1 MHVITA
7 QETKIRTTERTIKT
21 GGTVIRHVSGFTA
34 SAAKKT
40 RNAVKNF
47 DVQFNG
53 RHDEDDGNN
62 NTSEEKMPELQNV
75 LAEESR
81 ALYSTMSRRQ
91 KKRYNKM
98 YQKELSKKQWSSNI
112 IKRNRDFRGR
122 KTEKENILTANSKEI
137 ASKFV
142 SATAN
147 TMANKTVQTAA
158 GTAVKSAGTAVK
170 SAGTAVRTTAGTL
183 SGTATFGVTAAV
195 TAAVDTAKNAAQA
208 AVKVSEKMQQQTAQ
222 IQAEQTQ
229 QAKHETVAAASDY
242 SVSRT
247 GENNNLIMLLMAAV
261 ICLTV
266 ILTSLTV
273 TMQAAVDASGGQGD
287 NNGTVCTQIVEAAQ
301 NELNDAD
308 KTVGGYRYKNWYGMD
323 ANWCAMF
330 VSYCA
335 DKCGFI
341 EKGIMP
347 KTASVA
353 ASKQWYINNNLYH
366 DAASGYVPK
375 AGDIIIFGNGMS
387 HTGIVTG
394 YNPETK
400 KLTTIEGN
408 SGRSSTTPYH
418 KGSHVK
424 EHTYSITYSKIAGYG
439 TPQYPQDDTAA
450 DAAGQENN

>member
-1 MHVITA
+1 MRVITA
-7 QETKIRTTERTIKT
+7 QESKIRTTERTIKT

-40 RNAVKNF
+40 GNAVKNF

-53 RHDEDDGNN
+53 GYDEDNGNN
-62 NTSEEKMPELQNV
+62 NASEEKMPELQSV

-81 ALYSTMSRRQ
+81 ALYGTLSRRQ

-98 YQKELSKKQWSSNI
+98 YQKELSKKQWSSDI
-112 IKRNRDFRGR
+112 IKRNRNLRGN
-122 KTEKENILTANSKEI
+122 KTEKENILTVKSK
-137 ASKFV
+137 
-142 SATAN
+142 
-147 TMANKTVQTAA
+147 TMVNKNVQTAA
-158 GTAVKSAGTAVK
+158 GTAAK
-170 SAGTAVRTTAGTL
+170 SAGTAVRTTSGALT
-183 SGTATFGVTAAV
+183 GTATFGVTAAV

-208 AVKVSEKMQQQTAQ
+208 AVKVSQKMQQQTAQ
-222 IQAEQTQ
+222 TQAEQTQ
-229 QAKHETVAAASDY
+229 QAKHETAAAVSDY
-242 SVSRT
+242 SVSQA
-247 GENNNLIMLLMAAV
+247 GENNNLIMLLMAAI
-261 ICLTV
+261 ICITV
-266 ILTSLTV
+266 MLTSLTV

-366 DAASGYVPK
+366 AAASGYVPK

>member
-1 MHVITA
+1 MRVITA
-7 QETKIRTTERTIKT
+7 QESKIRTTERTIKT

-40 RNAVKNF
+40 GNAVKNF

-53 RHDEDDGNN
+53 GYDEENRNN
-62 NTSEEKMPELQNV
+62 NASEEKMPELQSV

-81 ALYSTMSRRQ
+81 ALYGTLSRRQ

-98 YQKELSKKQWSSNI
+98 YQKELSKKQWSSDI
-112 IKRNRDFRGR
+112 IKRNRNLRGN
-122 KTEKENILTANSKEI
+122 KTEKENILTVKSK
-137 ASKFV
+137 
-142 SATAN
+142 
-147 TMANKTVQTAA
+147 TMVNKNVQTAA
-158 GTAVKSAGTAVK
+158 GTAAK
-170 SAGTAVRTTAGTL
+170 SAGTAVRTTSGALT
-183 SGTATFGVTAAV
+183 GTATFGVTAAV

-208 AVKVSEKMQQQTAQ
+208 AVKVSQKMQQQTAQ
-222 IQAEQTQ
+222 TQAEQTQ
-229 QAKHETVAAASDY
+229 QAKHETAAAVSDY
-242 SVSRT
+242 SVSQA
-247 GENNNLIMLLMAAV
+247 GENNNLIMLLMAAI
-261 ICLTV
+261 ICITV
-266 ILTSLTV
+266 MLTSLTV
-273 TMQAAVDASGGQGD
+273 IMQAAVDASGGQGD

-301 NELNDAD
+301 NELIDAD

-450 DAAGQENN
+450 GAAGQENN

>member
-1 MHVITA
+1 MRVITA
-7 QETKIRTTERTIKT
+7 QESKIRTTERTIKT

-40 RNAVKNF
+40 GNAVKNF

-53 RHDEDDGNN
+53 GYDEENRNN
-62 NTSEEKMPELQNV
+62 NASEEKMPELQSV

-81 ALYSTMSRRQ
+81 ALYGTLSRRQ
-91 KKRYNKM
+91 KKRYNRL
-98 YQKELSKKQWSSNI
+98 YQKELSKKQWSSDI
-112 IKRNRDFRGR
+112 IKRNRNLRGN
-122 KTEKENILTANSKEI
+122 KTEKENIWTVKSK
-137 ASKFV
+137 
-142 SATAN
+142 
-147 TMANKTVQTAA
+147 TMVNKNVQTAA
-158 GTAVKSAGTAVK
+158 GTAAK
-170 SAGTAVRTTAGTL
+170 SAGTAVRTTSGALT
-183 SGTATFGVTAAV
+183 GTATFGV

-208 AVKVSEKMQQQTAQ
+208 AVKVSQKMQQQTAQ
-222 IQAEQTQ
+222 TQAEQTQ
-229 QAKHETVAAASDY
+229 QAKHETAAAVSDY
-242 SVSRT
+242 SVSQA
-247 GENNNLIMLLMAAV
+247 GENNNLIMLLMAAI
-261 ICLTV
+261 ICITV
-266 ILTSLTV
+266 MLTSLTV
-273 TMQAAVDASGGQGD
+273 TMQAVVDASGGQGD

>member
-1 MHVITA
+1 MRVITA
-7 QETKIRTTERTIKT
+7 QESKIRTTERTIKT

-40 RNAVKNF
+40 GNAVKNF

-53 RHDEDDGNN
+53 GYDEENRNN
-62 NTSEEKMPELQNV
+62 NASEEKMPELQSV

-81 ALYSTMSRRQ
+81 ALYGTLSRRQ

-98 YQKELSKKQWSSNI
+98 YQKELSKKQWSSDI
-112 IKRNRDFRGR
+112 IKRNRNLRGN
-122 KTEKENILTANSKEI
+122 KTEKENILTVKSK
-137 ASKFV
+137 
-142 SATAN
+142 
-147 TMANKTVQTAA
+147 TMVNKNVQTAA
-158 GTAVKSAGTAVK
+158 GTAAK
-170 SAGTAVRTTAGTL
+170 SAGTAVRTT
-183 SGTATFGVTAAV
+183 SGVLTGIATFGVTAAV
-195 TAAVDTAKNAAQA
+195 TVAVDTAKNAAQA
-208 AVKVSEKMQQQTAQ
+208 AVKVSQKMQQQTAQ
-222 IQAEQTQ
+222 TQAEQTQ
-229 QAKHETVAAASDY
+229 QAKHETAAAVSDY
-242 SVSRT
+242 SVSQA
-247 GENNNLIMLLMAAV
+247 GENNNLIMLLMAAI
-261 ICLTV
+261 ICITV
-266 ILTSLTV
+266 MLTSLTV

>member
-1 MHVITA
+1 MRVITA
-7 QETKIRTTERTIKT
+7 QESKIRTTERTIKT

-40 RNAVKNF
+40 GNAVKNF

-53 RHDEDDGNN
+53 GYDEENRNN
-62 NTSEEKMPELQNV
+62 NASEEKMPELQSV

-81 ALYSTMSRRQ
+81 ALYGTLSRRQ

-98 YQKELSKKQWSSNI
+98 YQKELSKKQWSSDI
-112 IKRNRDFRGR
+112 IKRNRNLRGN
-122 KTEKENILTANSKEI
+122 KTEKENILTVNSK
-137 ASKFV
+137 SMV
-142 SATAN
+142 
-147 TMANKTVQTAA
+147 NKNVQTAA
-158 GTAVKSAGTAVK
+158 GTAAK
-170 SAGTAVRTTAGTL
+170 SAGTAVRTTSGALT
-183 SGTATFGVTAAV
+183 GTATFGVTAAV

-208 AVKVSEKMQQQTAQ
+208 AVKVSQKMQQQTAQ
-222 IQAEQTQ
+222 TQAEQTQ
-229 QAKHETVAAASDY
+229 QAKHETAAAVSDY
-242 SVSRT
+242 SVSQA
-247 GENNNLIMLLMAAV
+247 GENNNSIMLLVAAI
-261 ICLTV
+261 ICITV
-266 ILTSLTV
+266 MLTSLTV
-273 TMQAAVDASGGQGD
+273 IMQAAVDASGGQGD

>member
-1 MHVITA
+1 MRVITA
-7 QETKIRTTERTIKT
+7 QESKIRNTERTIKT

-40 RNAVKNF
+40 GNAVKNF

-53 RHDEDDGNN
+53 GYDEENRNN
-62 NTSEEKMPELQNV
+62 NASEEKMPELQSV

-81 ALYSTMSRRQ
+81 ALYGTLSRRQ
-91 KKRYNKM
+91 KKRYNRL
-98 YQKELSKKQWSSNI
+98 YQKELSKKQWSSDI
-112 IKRNRDFRGR
+112 IKRNRNLRGN
-122 KTEKENILTANSKEI
+122 KTEKENILTVKSK
-137 ASKFV
+137 
-142 SATAN
+142 
-147 TMANKTVQTAA
+147 TMVNKNVQTAA
-158 GTAVKSAGTAVK
+158 GTAAK
-170 SAGTAVRTTAGTL
+170 SAGTAVRTTSGALT
-183 SGTATFGVTAAV
+183 GTATFGVTAAV
-195 TAAVDTAKNAAQA
+195 AAAVDTAKNAAQA
-208 AVKVSEKMQQQTAQ
+208 AVKVSQKMQQQTAQ
-222 IQAEQTQ
+222 TQAEQTQ
-229 QAKHETVAAASDY
+229 QAKHETAAAVSDY
-242 SVSRT
+242 SVSQA
-247 GENNNLIMLLMAAV
+247 GENNNLIMLLMAAI
-261 ICLTV
+261 ICITV
-266 ILTSLTV
+266 MLTSLTV
-273 TMQAAVDASGGQGD
+273 IMQAAVDASGGQGD

>member
-1 MHVITA
+1 MRVITA
-7 QETKIRTTERTIKT
+7 QESKIRTTERTIKT

-40 RNAVKNF
+40 GNAVKNF

-53 RHDEDDGNN
+53 GYDEENRNN
-62 NTSEEKMPELQNV
+62 NASEEKMPELQSV

-81 ALYSTMSRRQ
+81 ALYGTLSRRQ

-98 YQKELSKKQWSSNI
+98 YQKELSKKQWSSDI
-112 IKRNRDFRGR
+112 IKRNRNLRGN
-122 KTEKENILTANSKEI
+122 KTEKENILTVKSK
-137 ASKFV
+137 
-142 SATAN
+142 
-147 TMANKTVQTAA
+147 TMVNKNVQTAA
-158 GTAVKSAGTAVK
+158 GTAAK
-170 SAGTAVRTTAGTL
+170 SAGTAVRTTSGALT
-183 SGTATFGVTAAV
+183 GTATFGVTAAV
-195 TAAVDTAKNAAQA
+195 DAAKNAAQA
-208 AVKVSEKMQQQTAQ
+208 AVKVSQKMQQQTAQ
-222 IQAEQTQ
+222 TQAEQTQ
-229 QAKHETVAAASDY
+229 QAKHETAAAVSDY
-242 SVSRT
+242 SVSQA
-247 GENNNLIMLLMAAV
+247 GENNNSIMLLVAAI
-261 ICLTV
+261 ICITV
-266 ILTSLTV
+266 MLTSLTV

>member
-1 MHVITA
+1 MRVITA
-7 QETKIRTTERTIKT
+7 QESKIRTTERTIKT

-40 RNAVKNF
+40 GNAVKNF

-53 RHDEDDGNN
+53 GYDEENRNN
-62 NTSEEKMPELQNV
+62 NASEEKMPELQSV

-81 ALYSTMSRRQ
+81 ALYGTLSRRQ

-98 YQKELSKKQWSSNI
+98 YQKELSKKQWSSDI
-112 IKRNRDFRGR
+112 IKRNRNLRGN
-122 KTEKENILTANSKEI
+122 KTEKENILTVNSK
-137 ASKFV
+137 SMV
-142 SATAN
+142 
-147 TMANKTVQTAA
+147 NKNVQTAA
-158 GTAVKSAGTAVK
+158 GTAAK
-170 SAGTAVRTTAGTL
+170 SAGTAVRTTSGALT
-183 SGTATFGVTAAV
+183 GTATFGVTAAV
-195 TAAVDTAKNAAQA
+195 TAAVDAAKNAAQA
-208 AVKVSEKMQQQTAQ
+208 AVKVSQKMQQQTVQ
-222 IQAEQTQ
+222 TQAEQTQ
-229 QAKHETVAAASDY
+229 QAKHETAAAVSDY
-242 SVSRT
+242 SVSQA
-247 GENNNLIMLLMAAV
+247 GENNNSIMLLVAAI
-261 ICLTV
+261 ICITV
-266 ILTSLTV
+266 MLTSLTV

-450 DAAGQENN
+450 DAA

>member
-1 MHVITA
+1 M
-7 QETKIRTTERTIKT
+7 
-21 GGTVIRHVSGFTA
+21 SGFTA

-40 RNAVKNF
+40 GNAVKNF

-53 RHDEDDGNN
+53 GYDEENRNN
-62 NTSEEKMPELQNV
+62 NASEEKMPELQSV

-81 ALYSTMSRRQ
+81 ALYGTLSRRQ

-98 YQKELSKKQWSSNI
+98 YQKELSKKQWSSDI
-112 IKRNRDFRGR
+112 IKRNRNLRGN
-122 KTEKENILTANSKEI
+122 KTEKENILTVKSK
-137 ASKFV
+137 
-142 SATAN
+142 
-147 TMANKTVQTAA
+147 TMVNKNVQTAA
-158 GTAVKSAGTAVK
+158 GTAAK
-170 SAGTAVRTTAGTL
+170 SAGTAVRTTSGALT
-183 SGTATFGVTAAV
+183 GTATFGVTAAV

-208 AVKVSEKMQQQTAQ
+208 AVKVSQKMQQQTAQ
-222 IQAEQTQ
+222 TQAEQTQ
-229 QAKHETVAAASDY
+229 QAKHETAAAVSDY
-242 SVSRT
+242 SVSQA
-247 GENNNLIMLLMAAV
+247 GENNNLIMLLMAAI
-261 ICLTV
+261 ICITV
-266 ILTSLTV
+266 MLTSLTV
-273 TMQAAVDASGGQGD
+273 TMQAVVDASGGQGD

>member
-1 MHVITA
+1 MRVITA
-7 QETKIRTTERTIKT
+7 QESKIRTTERTIKT

-40 RNAVKNF
+40 GNAVKNF

-53 RHDEDDGNN
+53 GYDEENRNN
-62 NTSEEKMPELQNV
+62 NASEEKMPELQSV

-81 ALYSTMSRRQ
+81 ALYGTLSRRQ
-91 KKRYNKM
+91 KKRYNRL
-98 YQKELSKKQWSSNI
+98 YQKELSKKQWSSDI
-112 IKRNRDFRGR
+112 IKRNRNLRGN
-122 KTEKENILTANSKEI
+122 KTEKENIWTVKSK
-137 ASKFV
+137 
-142 SATAN
+142 
-147 TMANKTVQTAA
+147 TMVNKNVQTAA
-158 GTAVKSAGTAVK
+158 GTAAK
-170 SAGTAVRTTAGTL
+170 SAGTAVRTTSGALT
-183 SGTATFGVTAAV
+183 GTATFGVTAAV

-208 AVKVSEKMQQQTAQ
+208 AVKVSQKMQQQTAQ
-222 IQAEQTQ
+222 TQAEQTQ
-229 QAKHETVAAASDY
+229 QAKHETAAAVSDY
-242 SVSRT
+242 SVSQA
-247 GENNNLIMLLMAAV
+247 GENNNLIMLLMAAI
-261 ICLTV
+261 ICITV
-266 ILTSLTV
+266 MLTSLTV
-273 TMQAAVDASGGQGD
+273 TMQAVVDASGGQGD

-439 TPQYPQDDTAA
+439 TPQYPQDDT
-450 DAAGQENN
+450 GCGRTGK

>member
-1 MHVITA
+1 MRVITA
-7 QETKIRTTERTIKT
+7 QESKIRTTERTIKT

-40 RNAVKNF
+40 GNAVKNF

-53 RHDEDDGNN
+53 GYDEENRNN
-62 NTSEEKMPELQNV
+62 NASEEKMPELQSV

-81 ALYSTMSRRQ
+81 ALYGTLSRRQ

-98 YQKELSKKQWSSNI
+98 YQKELSKKQWSSDI
-112 IKRNRDFRGR
+112 IKRNRNLRGN
-122 KTEKENILTANSKEI
+122 KTEKENILTVKSK
-137 ASKFV
+137 
-142 SATAN
+142 
-147 TMANKTVQTAA
+147 TMVNKNVQTAA
-158 GTAVKSAGTAVK
+158 GTAAK
-170 SAGTAVRTTAGTL
+170 SAGTAVRTTSGALT
-183 SGTATFGVTAAV
+183 GTATFGVTAAV

-208 AVKVSEKMQQQTAQ
+208 AVKISQKMQQQTAQ
-222 IQAEQTQ
+222 TQAEQTQ
-229 QAKHETVAAASDY
+229 QAKHETAAAVSDY
-242 SVSRT
+242 SVSQA
-247 GENNNLIMLLMAAV
+247 GENNNLILILVAAI
-261 ICLTV
+261 ICITV
-266 ILTSLTV
+266 MLTSLTV

-450 DAAGQENN
+450 GAAGQENN

>member
-1 MHVITA
+1 MRVITA
-7 QETKIRTTERTIKT
+7 QESKIRTTERTIKT

-40 RNAVKNF
+40 GNAVKNF

-53 RHDEDDGNN
+53 GYDEENRNN
-62 NTSEEKMPELQNV
+62 NASEEKMPELQSV

-81 ALYSTMSRRQ
+81 ALYGTLSRRQ
-91 KKRYNKM
+91 KKRYNRL
-98 YQKELSKKQWSSNI
+98 YQKELSKKQWSSDI
-112 IKRNRDFRGR
+112 IKRNRNLRGN
-122 KTEKENILTANSKEI
+122 KTEKENIWTVKSK
-137 ASKFV
+137 
-142 SATAN
+142 
-147 TMANKTVQTAA
+147 TMVNKNVQTAA
-158 GTAVKSAGTAVK
+158 GTAAK
-170 SAGTAVRTTAGTL
+170 SAGTAVRTTSGALT
-183 SGTATFGVTAAV
+183 GTATFGVTAAV

-208 AVKVSEKMQQQTAQ
+208 AVKVSQKMQQQTA
-222 IQAEQTQ
+222 QTQ
-229 QAKHETVAAASDY
+229 QAKHETAAAVSDY
-242 SVSRT
+242 SVSQA
-247 GENNNLIMLLMAAV
+247 GENNNLIMLLMAAI
-261 ICLTV
+261 ICITV
-266 ILTSLTV
+266 MLTSLTV
-273 TMQAAVDASGGQGD
+273 TMQAVVDASGGQGD

>member
-1 MHVITA
+1 MRVITA
-7 QETKIRTTERTIKT
+7 QESKIRTTERTIKT

-40 RNAVKNF
+40 GNAVKNF

-53 RHDEDDGNN
+53 GYDEENRNN
-62 NTSEEKMPELQNV
+62 NASEEKMPELQSV

-81 ALYSTMSRRQ
+81 ALYGTLSRRQ

-98 YQKELSKKQWSSNI
+98 YQKELSKKQWSSDI
-112 IKRNRDFRGR
+112 IKRNRNLRGN
-122 KTEKENILTANSKEI
+122 KTEKENILTVKSK
-137 ASKFV
+137 
-142 SATAN
+142 
-147 TMANKTVQTAA
+147 TMVNKNVQTAA
-158 GTAVKSAGTAVK
+158 GTAAK
-170 SAGTAVRTTAGTL
+170 SAGTAVRTTSGALT
-183 SGTATFGVTAAV
+183 GTATFGVTAAV

-208 AVKVSEKMQQQTAQ
+208 AVKVSQKMQQQTA
-222 IQAEQTQ
+222 QTQ
-229 QAKHETVAAASDY
+229 QAKHETAAAVSDY
-242 SVSRT
+242 SVSQA
-247 GENNNLIMLLMAAV
+247 GENNNLIMLLMAAI
-261 ICLTV
+261 ICITV
-266 ILTSLTV
+266 MLTSLTV
-273 TMQAAVDASGGQGD
+273 TMQAVVDASGGQGD

>member
-1 MHVITA
+1 MRVITA
-7 QETKIRTTERTIKT
+7 QESKIRTTERTIKT

-40 RNAVKNF
+40 GNAVKNF

-53 RHDEDDGNN
+53 GYDEENRNN
-62 NTSEEKMPELQNV
+62 NASEEKMPELQSV

-81 ALYSTMSRRQ
+81 ALYGTLSRRQ
-91 KKRYNKM
+91 KKRYNRL
-98 YQKELSKKQWSSNI
+98 YQKELSKKQWSSDI
-112 IKRNRDFRGR
+112 IKRNRNLRGN
-122 KTEKENILTANSKEI
+122 KTEKENIWTVKSK
-137 ASKFV
+137 
-142 SATAN
+142 
-147 TMANKTVQTAA
+147 TMVNKNVQTAA
-158 GTAVKSAGTAVK
+158 GTAAK
-170 SAGTAVRTTAGTL
+170 SAGTAVRTTSGALT
-183 SGTATFGVTAAV
+183 GTATFGVTAAV

-208 AVKVSEKMQQQTAQ
+208 AVKVSQKMQQQTA
-222 IQAEQTQ
+222 QTQ
-229 QAKHETVAAASDY
+229 QAKHETAAAVSDY
-242 SVSRT
+242 SVSQA
-247 GENNNLIMLLMAAV
+247 GENNNLIMLLMAAI
-261 ICLTV
+261 ICITV
-266 ILTSLTV
+266 MLTSLTV
-273 TMQAAVDASGGQGD
+273 IMQVAVDASGGQGD

>member
-1 MHVITA
+1 MRVITA
-7 QETKIRTTERTIKT
+7 QESKIRTTERTIKT

-40 RNAVKNF
+40 GNAVKNF

-53 RHDEDDGNN
+53 GYDEENRNN
-62 NTSEEKMPELQNV
+62 NASEEKMPELQSV

-81 ALYSTMSRRQ
+81 ALYGTLSRRQ
-91 KKRYNKM
+91 KKRYNRL
-98 YQKELSKKQWSSNI
+98 YQKELSKKQWSSDI
-112 IKRNRDFRGR
+112 IKRNRNLRGN
-122 KTEKENILTANSKEI
+122 KTEKENIWTVKSK
-137 ASKFV
+137 
-142 SATAN
+142 
-147 TMANKTVQTAA
+147 TMVNKNVQTAA
-158 GTAVKSAGTAVK
+158 GTAAK
-170 SAGTAVRTTAGTL
+170 SAGTAVRTTSGALT
-183 SGTATFGVTAAV
+183 GTATFGVTAAV

-208 AVKVSEKMQQQTAQ
+208 AVKVSQKMQQQTAQ
-222 IQAEQTQ
+222 TQAEQTQ
-229 QAKHETVAAASDY
+229 QAKHETAAAVSDY
-242 SVSRT
+242 SVSQA
-247 GENNNLIMLLMAAV
+247 GENNNLIMLLMAAI
-261 ICLTV
+261 ICITV
-266 ILTSLTV
+266 MLTSLTV
-273 TMQAAVDASGGQGD
+273 IMQVAVDASGGQGD

-335 DKCGFI
+335 DRCGFI

>member
-1 MHVITA
+1 MRVITA
-7 QETKIRTTERTIKT
+7 QESKIRTTERTIKT

-40 RNAVKNF
+40 GNAVKNF

-53 RHDEDDGNN
+53 GYDEDRNN
-62 NTSEEKMPELQNV
+62 NASEEKMPELQSV

-81 ALYSTMSRRQ
+81 ALYGTLSRRQ

-98 YQKELSKKQWSSNI
+98 YQKELSKKQWSSDI
-112 IKRNRDFRGR
+112 IKRNRNLRGN
-122 KTEKENILTANSKEI
+122 KTEKENILTVKSK
-137 ASKFV
+137 
-142 SATAN
+142 
-147 TMANKTVQTAA
+147 TMVNKNVQTAA
-158 GTAVKSAGTAVK
+158 GTAAK
-170 SAGTAVRTTAGTL
+170 SAGTAVRTTSGALT
-183 SGTATFGVTAAV
+183 GTATFGVTAAV

-208 AVKVSEKMQQQTAQ
+208 AVKVSQKMQQQTAQ
-222 IQAEQTQ
+222 TQAEQTQ
-229 QAKHETVAAASDY
+229 QAKHETAAAVSDY
-242 SVSRT
+242 SVSQA
-247 GENNNLIMLLMAAV
+247 GENNNLIMLLMAAI
-261 ICLTV
+261 ICITV
-266 ILTSLTV
+266 MLTSLTV
-273 TMQAAVDASGGQGD
+273 IMQAAVDASGGQGD

>member
-1 MHVITA
+1 MRVITA
-7 QETKIRTTERTIKT
+7 QESKIRTTERTIKT

-40 RNAVKNF
+40 GNAVKNF

-53 RHDEDDGNN
+53 GYDEENRNN
-62 NTSEEKMPELQNV
+62 NASEEKMPELQSV

-81 ALYSTMSRRQ
+81 ALYGTLSRRQ

-98 YQKELSKKQWSSNI
+98 YQKELSKKQWSSDI
-112 IKRNRDFRGR
+112 IKRNRNLRGN
-122 KTEKENILTANSKEI
+122 KTEKENILTVKSK
-137 ASKFV
+137 
-142 SATAN
+142 
-147 TMANKTVQTAA
+147 TMVNKNVQTAA
-158 GTAVKSAGTAVK
+158 GTAAK
-170 SAGTAVRTTAGTL
+170 SAGTAVRTTSGALT
-183 SGTATFGVTAAV
+183 GTATFGVTAAV

-208 AVKVSEKMQQQTAQ
+208 AVKVSQKMQQQTAQ
-222 IQAEQTQ
+222 TQAEQTQ
-229 QAKHETVAAASDY
+229 QAKHETAAAVSDY
-242 SVSRT
+242 SVSQA
-247 GENNNLIMLLMAAV
+247 GENNNLIMLLVAAI
-261 ICLTV
+261 ICITV
-266 ILTSLTV
+266 MLTSLTV
-273 TMQAAVDASGGQGD
+273 TMQAAVDASGGEGD

-450 DAAGQENN
+450 GAAGQENN

>member
-1 MHVITA
+1 MRVITA
-7 QETKIRTTERTIKT
+7 QDSKIRTTERTIKT

-40 RNAVKNF
+40 GNAVKNF

-53 RHDEDDGNN
+53 RDDEEDRNN
-62 NTSEEKMPELQNV
+62 NASEEKMPELQNV

-81 ALYSTMSRRQ
+81 ALYGTLSRRQ
-91 KKRYNKM
+91 KKRYNRL
-98 YQKELSKKQWSSNI
+98 YQKELSKKQWSSDI
-112 IKRNRDFRGR
+112 IKRNRNLRGN
-122 KTEKENILTANSKEI
+122 KTEKENILTVNSK
-137 ASKFV
+137 SMV
-142 SATAN
+142 
-147 TMANKTVQTAA
+147 NKNVQTAA
-158 GTAVKSAGTAVK
+158 GTAAK
-170 SAGTAVRTTAGTL
+170 SAGTAVRTT
-183 SGTATFGVTAAV
+183 SGALTGIATFGVTAAV
-195 TAAVDTAKNAAQA
+195 TAAVDVAKNAAQA
-208 AVKVSEKMQQQTAQ
+208 AVKVSQKMQQQTVQ
-222 IQAEQTQ
+222 TQAEQTQ
-229 QAKHETVAAASDY
+229 QAKHETAAAVSDY
-242 SVSRT
+242 SVSQA
-247 GENNNLIMLLMAAV
+247 GENNNSIMLLVAAI
-261 ICLTV
+261 ICITV
-266 ILTSLTV
+266 MLTSLTV

>member
-1 MHVITA
+1 MRVITA
-7 QETKIRTTERTIKT
+7 QESKIRTTERTIKT

-40 RNAVKNF
+40 GNAVKNF

-53 RHDEDDGNN
+53 GYDEENRNN
-62 NTSEEKMPELQNV
+62 NASEEKMPELQSV

-81 ALYSTMSRRQ
+81 ALYGTLSRRQ
-91 KKRYNKM
+91 KKRYNRL
-98 YQKELSKKQWSSNI
+98 YQKELSKKQWSSDI
-112 IKRNRDFRGR
+112 IKRNRNLRGN
-122 KTEKENILTANSKEI
+122 KTEKENILTVKSK
-137 ASKFV
+137 
-142 SATAN
+142 
-147 TMANKTVQTAA
+147 TMVNKNVQTAA
-158 GTAVKSAGTAVK
+158 GTAAK
-170 SAGTAVRTTAGTL
+170 SAGTAVRTTSGALT
-183 SGTATFGVTAAV
+183 GTATFGVTAAV

-208 AVKVSEKMQQQTAQ
+208 AVKVSQKMQQQTAQ
-222 IQAEQTQ
+222 TQAEQTQ
-229 QAKHETVAAASDY
+229 QAKHETAAAVSDY
-242 SVSRT
+242 SVSQA
-247 GENNNLIMLLMAAV
+247 GENNNLIMLLMAAI
-261 ICLTV
+261 ICITV
-266 ILTSLTV
+266 MLTSLTV
-273 TMQAAVDASGGQGD
+273 TMQAVVDASGGQGD

-439 TPQYPQDDTAA
+439 TPQYPQDDTA
-450 DAAGQENN
+450 GQENN

>member
-1 MHVITA
+1 MRVITA
-7 QETKIRTTERTIKT
+7 QESKIRNTERTIKT

-40 RNAVKNF
+40 GNAVKNF

-53 RHDEDDGNN
+53 GYDEENRNN
-62 NTSEEKMPELQNV
+62 NASEEKMPELQSV

-81 ALYSTMSRRQ
+81 ALYGTLSRRQ

-98 YQKELSKKQWSSNI
+98 YQKELSKKQWSSDI
-112 IKRNRDFRGR
+112 IKRNRNLRGN
-122 KTEKENILTANSKEI
+122 KTEKENILTVKSK
-137 ASKFV
+137 
-142 SATAN
+142 
-147 TMANKTVQTAA
+147 TMVNKNVQTAA
-158 GTAVKSAGTAVK
+158 GTAAK
-170 SAGTAVRTTAGTL
+170 SAGTAVRTTSGALT
-183 SGTATFGVTAAV
+183 GTATFGVTAAV

-208 AVKVSEKMQQQTAQ
+208 AVKVSQKMQQQTAQ
-222 IQAEQTQ
+222 TQAEQTQ
-229 QAKHETVAAASDY
+229 QAKHETAAAVSDY
-242 SVSRT
+242 SVSQA
-247 GENNNLIMLLMAAV
+247 GENNNLIMLLMAAI
-261 ICLTV
+261 ICITV
-266 ILTSLTV
+266 MLTSLTV
-273 TMQAAVDASGGQGD
+273 IIQAAVDASGGQGD

>member
-1 MHVITA
+1 MRVITA
-7 QETKIRTTERTIKT
+7 QESKIRTTERTIKT

-40 RNAVKNF
+40 GNAEKNF

-53 RHDEDDGNN
+53 GYDEENRNN
-62 NTSEEKMPELQNV
+62 NASEEKMPELQSV

-81 ALYSTMSRRQ
+81 ALYGTLSRRQ
-91 KKRYNKM
+91 KKRYNRL
-98 YQKELSKKQWSSNI
+98 YQKELSKKQWSSDI
-112 IKRNRDFRGR
+112 IKRNRNLRGN
-122 KTEKENILTANSKEI
+122 KTEKENIWTVKSK
-137 ASKFV
+137 
-142 SATAN
+142 
-147 TMANKTVQTAA
+147 TMVNKNVQTAA
-158 GTAVKSAGTAVK
+158 GTAAK
-170 SAGTAVRTTAGTL
+170 SAGTAVRTTSGALT
-183 SGTATFGVTAAV
+183 GTATFGVTAAV

-208 AVKVSEKMQQQTAQ
+208 AVKVSQKMQQQTAQ
-222 IQAEQTQ
+222 TQAEQTQ
-229 QAKHETVAAASDY
+229 QAKHETAAAVSDY
-242 SVSRT
+242 SVSQA
-247 GENNNLIMLLMAAV
+247 GENNNLIMLLMAAI
-261 ICLTV
+261 ICITV
-266 ILTSLTV
+266 MLTSLTV
-273 TMQAAVDASGGQGD
+273 IMQAAVDASGGQGD

-450 DAAGQENN
+450 GAAGQENN

>member
-1 MHVITA
+1 MRVITA
-7 QETKIRTTERTIKT
+7 QESKIRTTERAIKT

-40 RNAVKNF
+40 GNAVKNF

-53 RHDEDDGNN
+53 GYDEDNGNN
-62 NTSEEKMPELQNV
+62 NASEEKMPELQSV

-81 ALYSTMSRRQ
+81 ALYGTLSRRQ
-91 KKRYNKM
+91 KKRYNRL
-98 YQKELSKKQWSSNI
+98 YQKELSKKQWSSDI
-112 IKRNRDFRGR
+112 IKRNRNLRGN
-122 KTEKENILTANSKEI
+122 KTEKENILTVKSK
-137 ASKFV
+137 
-142 SATAN
+142 
-147 TMANKTVQTAA
+147 TMVNKNVQTAA
-158 GTAVKSAGTAVK
+158 GTAAK
-170 SAGTAVRTTAGTL
+170 SAGTAVRTT
-183 SGTATFGVTAAV
+183 SGALTGIATFGV

-208 AVKVSEKMQQQTAQ
+208 AVKVSQKMQQQTAQ
-222 IQAEQTQ
+222 TQAEQTQ
-229 QAKHETVAAASDY
+229 QAKHETAAAVSDY
-242 SVSRT
+242 SVSQA
-247 GENNNLIMLLMAAV
+247 GENNNLIMLLMAAI
-261 ICLTV
+261 ICITV
-266 ILTSLTV
+266 MLTSLTV

>member
-1 MHVITA
+1 MRVITA
-7 QETKIRTTERTIKT
+7 QESKIRTTERTIKT

-40 RNAVKNF
+40 GNAVKNF

-53 RHDEDDGNN
+53 GYDEENRNN
-62 NTSEEKMPELQNV
+62 NASEEKMPELQSV

-81 ALYSTMSRRQ
+81 ALYGTLSRRQ

-98 YQKELSKKQWSSNI
+98 YQKELSKKQWSSDI
-112 IKRNRDFRGR
+112 IKRNRNLRGN
-122 KTEKENILTANSKEI
+122 KTEKENILTVNSK
-137 ASKFV
+137 SMV
-142 SATAN
+142 
-147 TMANKTVQTAA
+147 NKNVQTAA
-158 GTAVKSAGTAVK
+158 GTAAK
-170 SAGTAVRTTAGTL
+170 SAGTAVRTTSGALT
-183 SGTATFGVTAAV
+183 GTATFGVTAAV
-195 TAAVDTAKNAAQA
+195 DAAKNAAQA
-208 AVKVSEKMQQQTAQ
+208 AVKVSQKMQQQTAQ
-222 IQAEQTQ
+222 TQAEQTQ
-229 QAKHETVAAASDY
+229 QAKHETAAAVSDY
-242 SVSRT
+242 SVSQA
-247 GENNNLIMLLMAAV
+247 GENNNSIMLLVAAI
-261 ICLTV
+261 ICITV
-266 ILTSLTV
+266 MLTSLTV

>member
-1 MHVITA
+1 MRVITA
-7 QETKIRTTERTIKT
+7 QESKIRTTERTIKT

-40 RNAVKNF
+40 GNAVKNF

-53 RHDEDDGNN
+53 RYDEEDRNN
-62 NTSEEKMPELQNV
+62 NASEEKMPELQNV

-81 ALYSTMSRRQ
+81 ALYGTLSRRQ

-98 YQKELSKKQWSSNI
+98 YQKELSKKQWSSDI
-112 IKRNRDFRGR
+112 IKRNRNLRGN
-122 KTEKENILTANSKEI
+122 KTEKENILTVNSK
-137 ASKFV
+137 SMV
-142 SATAN
+142 
-147 TMANKTVQTAA
+147 NKNVQTAA
-158 GTAVKSAGTAVK
+158 GTAAK
-170 SAGTAVRTTAGTL
+170 SAGTAVRTTSGALT
-183 SGTATFGVTAAV
+183 GTATFGVTAAV
-195 TAAVDTAKNAAQA
+195 DAAKNAAQA
-208 AVKVSEKMQQQTAQ
+208 AVKVSQKMQQQTVQ
-222 IQAEQTQ
+222 TQAEQTQ
-229 QAKHETVAAASDY
+229 QAKHETAAAVSDY
-242 SVSRT
+242 SVSQA
-247 GENNNLIMLLMAAV
+247 GENNNLIMLLVAAI
-261 ICLTV
+261 ICITV
-266 ILTSLTV
+266 MLTSLTV

>member
-1 MHVITA
+1 MRVITA
-7 QETKIRTTERTIKT
+7 QESKIRTTERTIKT
-21 GGTVIRHVSGFTA
+21 G
-34 SAAKKT
+34 
-40 RNAVKNF
+40 NAVKNF

-53 RHDEDDGNN
+53 RHDEEDRNN
-62 NTSEEKMPELQNV
+62 NASEEKMPELQNV

-81 ALYSTMSRRQ
+81 ALYGTLSRRQ
-91 KKRYNKM
+91 KKRYNRM
-98 YQKELSKKQWSSNI
+98 YQKELSKKQWSSDI
-112 IKRNRDFRGR
+112 IKRNRNLRGH
-122 KTEKENILTANSKEI
+122 KTEKENILTVNSK
-137 ASKFV
+137 
-142 SATAN
+142 
-147 TMANKTVQTAA
+147 TMVNKNVQTAV
-158 GTAVKSAGTAVK
+158 GTAAK
-170 SAGTAVRTTAGTL
+170 SAGTAVRTTSGALT
-183 SGTATFGVTAAV
+183 GTATFGVTAAV

-208 AVKVSEKMQQQTAQ
+208 VVKVSQKMQQQTVQ
-222 IQAEQTQ
+222 TQAEQTQ
-229 QAKHETVAAASDY
+229 QAKHETAAAVSDY
-242 SVSRT
+242 SVSQA
-247 GENNNLIMLLMAAV
+247 GENNNLIMLLMAAI

>member
-40 RNAVKNF
+40 GNAVKNF

-53 RHDEDDGNN
+53 GYDEENRNN
-62 NTSEEKMPELQNV
+62 NASEEKMPELQSV

-81 ALYSTMSRRQ
+81 ALYGTLSRRQ

-98 YQKELSKKQWSSNI
+98 YQKELSKKQWSSDI
-112 IKRNRDFRGR
+112 IKRNRNLRGN
-122 KTEKENILTANSKEI
+122 KTEKENILTVKSK
-137 ASKFV
+137 
-142 SATAN
+142 
-147 TMANKTVQTAA
+147 TMVNKNVQTAA
-158 GTAVKSAGTAVK
+158 GTAAK
-170 SAGTAVRTTAGTL
+170 SAGTAVRTTSGALT
-183 SGTATFGVTAAV
+183 GTATFGVTAAV

-208 AVKVSEKMQQQTAQ
+208 AVKVSQKMQQQTAQ
-222 IQAEQTQ
+222 TQAEQTQ
-229 QAKHETVAAASDY
+229 QAKHETAAAVSDH
-242 SVSRT
+242 SVSQA
-247 GENNNLIMLLMAAV
+247 GENNNLIMLLMAAI
-261 ICLTV
+261 ICITV
-266 ILTSLTV
+266 MLTSLTV
-273 TMQAAVDASGGQGD
+273 IMQAAVDASGGQGD

>member
-1 MHVITA
+1 MRVITA
-7 QETKIRTTERTIKT
+7 QESKIRTTERTIKT

-40 RNAVKNF
+40 GNAVKNF

-53 RHDEDDGNN
+53 GYDEENRNN
-62 NTSEEKMPELQNV
+62 NASEEKMPELQSV

-81 ALYSTMSRRQ
+81 ALYGTLSRRQ

-98 YQKELSKKQWSSNI
+98 YQKELSKKQWSSDI
-112 IKRNRDFRGR
+112 IKRNRNLRGN
-122 KTEKENILTANSKEI
+122 KTEKENILTVKSK
-137 ASKFV
+137 
-142 SATAN
+142 
-147 TMANKTVQTAA
+147 TMVNKNVQTAA
-158 GTAVKSAGTAVK
+158 GTAAK
-170 SAGTAVRTTAGTL
+170 SAGTAVRTTSGAL
-183 SGTATFGVTAAV
+183 SGTATFGV

-208 AVKVSEKMQQQTAQ
+208 AVKVSQKMQQQTAQ
-222 IQAEQTQ
+222 TQAAQTQ
-229 QAKHETVAAASDY
+229 QAKHETAAAVSDY
-242 SVSRT
+242 SVSQA
-247 GENNNLIMLLMAAV
+247 GENNNLIMLLMAAI
-261 ICLTV
+261 ICITV
-266 ILTSLTV
+266 MLTSLTV
-273 TMQAAVDASGGQGD
+273 TMQAVVDASGGQGD

>member
-1 MHVITA
+1 MRVITA
-7 QETKIRTTERTIKT
+7 QESKIRTTERTIKT

-40 RNAVKNF
+40 GNAVKNF

-53 RHDEDDGNN
+53 GYDEENRNN
-62 NTSEEKMPELQNV
+62 NASEEKMPELQSV

-81 ALYSTMSRRQ
+81 ALYGTLSRRQ
-91 KKRYNKM
+91 KKRYNRL
-98 YQKELSKKQWSSNI
+98 YQKELSKKQWSSDI
-112 IKRNRDFRGR
+112 IKRNRNLRGN
-122 KTEKENILTANSKEI
+122 KTEKENIWTVKSK
-137 ASKFV
+137 
-142 SATAN
+142 
-147 TMANKTVQTAA
+147 TMVNKNVQTAA
-158 GTAVKSAGTAVK
+158 GTAAK
-170 SAGTAVRTTAGTL
+170 SAGTAVRTTSGALT
-183 SGTATFGVTAAV
+183 GTATFGVTAAV

-208 AVKVSEKMQQQTAQ
+208 AVKVSQKMQQQTAQ
-222 IQAEQTQ
+222 TQAEQTQ
-229 QAKHETVAAASDY
+229 QAKHETAAAVSDY
-242 SVSRT
+242 SVSQA
-247 GENNNLIMLLMAAV
+247 GENNNLIMLLMAAI
-261 ICLTV
+261 ICITV
-266 ILTSLTV
+266 MLTSLTV
-273 TMQAAVDASGGQGD
+273 TMQAVVDASGGQGD

-375 AGDIIIFGNGMS
+375 AGDIIIFGNGMR

-450 DAAGQENN
+450 GAAGQENN

>member
-1 MHVITA
+1 MRVITA
-7 QETKIRTTERTIKT
+7 QESKIRTTERTIKT

-40 RNAVKNF
+40 GNAVKNF

-53 RHDEDDGNN
+53 GYDEENRNN
-62 NTSEEKMPELQNV
+62 NASEEKMPELQSV

-81 ALYSTMSRRQ
+81 ALYGTLSRRQ

-98 YQKELSKKQWSSNI
+98 YQKELSKKQWSSDI
-112 IKRNRDFRGR
+112 IKRNRNLRGN
-122 KTEKENILTANSKEI
+122 KTEKENILTVNSK
-137 ASKFV
+137 SMV
-142 SATAN
+142 
-147 TMANKTVQTAA
+147 NKNVQTAA
-158 GTAVKSAGTAVK
+158 GTAAK
-170 SAGTAVRTTAGTL
+170 SAGTAVRTTSGALT
-183 SGTATFGVTAAV
+183 GTATFGVTAAV

-208 AVKVSEKMQQQTAQ
+208 AVKVSQKMQQQTAQ
-222 IQAEQTQ
+222 TQAEQTQ
-229 QAKHETVAAASDY
+229 QAKHETAAAVSDY
-242 SVSRT
+242 SVSQA
-247 GENNNLIMLLMAAV
+247 GENNNSIMLLVAAI
-261 ICLTV
+261 ICITV
-266 ILTSLTV
+266 MLTSLTV

-439 TPQYPQDDTAA
+439 TPQYPQDDT

>member
-1 MHVITA
+1 MRVITA
-7 QETKIRTTERTIKT
+7 QESKIRTTERTIKT

-40 RNAVKNF
+40 GNAVKNF

-53 RHDEDDGNN
+53 GYDEDNGNN
-62 NTSEEKMPELQNV
+62 NASEEKMPELQSV

-81 ALYSTMSRRQ
+81 ALYGTLSRRQ
-91 KKRYNKM
+91 KKRYNRL
-98 YQKELSKKQWSSNI
+98 YQKELSKKQWSSDI
-112 IKRNRDFRGR
+112 IKRNRNLRGN
-122 KTEKENILTANSKEI
+122 KTEKENILTVKSK
-137 ASKFV
+137 
-142 SATAN
+142 
-147 TMANKTVQTAA
+147 TMVNKNVQTAA
-158 GTAVKSAGTAVK
+158 GTAAK
-170 SAGTAVRTTAGTL
+170 SAGTAVRTTSGALT
-183 SGTATFGVTAAV
+183 GTATFGV

-208 AVKVSEKMQQQTAQ
+208 AVKVSQKMQQQTAQ
-222 IQAEQTQ
+222 TQAEQTQ
-229 QAKHETVAAASDY
+229 QAKHETAAAVSDY
-242 SVSRT
+242 SVSQA
-247 GENNNLIMLLMAAV
+247 GENNNLIMLLMAAI
-261 ICLTV
+261 ICITV
-266 ILTSLTV
+266 MLTSLTV

>member
-1 MHVITA
+1 MRVITA
-7 QETKIRTTERTIKT
+7 QESKIRTTERTIKT

-40 RNAVKNF
+40 GNAVKNF

-53 RHDEDDGNN
+53 GYDEENRNN
-62 NTSEEKMPELQNV
+62 NASEEKMPELQSV

-81 ALYSTMSRRQ
+81 ALYGTLSRRQ

-98 YQKELSKKQWSSNI
+98 YQKELSKKQWSSDI
-112 IKRNRDFRGR
+112 IKRNRNLRGN
-122 KTEKENILTANSKEI
+122 KTEKENILTVKSK
-137 ASKFV
+137 
-142 SATAN
+142 
-147 TMANKTVQTAA
+147 TMVNKNVQTAA
-158 GTAVKSAGTAVK
+158 GTAAK
-170 SAGTAVRTTAGTL
+170 SAGTAVRTTSGALT
-183 SGTATFGVTAAV
+183 GTATFGVTAAV

-208 AVKVSEKMQQQTAQ
+208 AVKVSQKMQQQTAQ
-222 IQAEQTQ
+222 TQAEQTQ
-229 QAKHETVAAASDY
+229 QAKHETAAAVSDY
-242 SVSRT
+242 SVSQA
-247 GENNNLIMLLMAAV
+247 GENNNLIMLLVAV
-261 ICLTV
+261 IICITV
-266 ILTSLTV
+266 MLTSLTV

-439 TPQYPQDDTAA
+439 TPQYPQDDT
-450 DAAGQENN
+450 GK

>member
-53 RHDEDDGNN
+53 GYDEENRNN
-62 NTSEEKMPELQNV
+62 NASEEKMPELQSV

-81 ALYSTMSRRQ
+81 ALYGTLSRRQ
-91 KKRYNKM
+91 KKRYNRM
-98 YQKELSKKQWSSNI
+98 YQKELSKKQWTSNI
-112 IKRNRDFRGR
+112 IKRNRNLRGH
-122 KTEKENILTANSKEI
+122 KTEKENILTVNSK
-137 ASKFV
+137 
-142 SATAN
+142 
-147 TMANKTVQTAA
+147 TMVNKNVQTAV
-158 GTAVKSAGTAVK
+158 GTAAK
-170 SAGTAVRTTAGTL
+170 SAGTAVRTTSGALT
-183 SGTATFGVTAAV
+183 GTATFGVTAAV

-208 AVKVSEKMQQQTAQ
+208 AVKVSQKMQQQTVQ
-222 IQAEQTQ
+222 TQAEQTQ
-229 QAKHETVAAASDY
+229 QAKHETAAAVSDY
-242 SVSRT
+242 SVSQA
-247 GENNNLIMLLMAAV
+247 GENNNLIMLLMAAI
-261 ICLTV
+261 ICITV
-266 ILTSLTV
+266 MLTSLTV
-273 TMQAAVDASGGQGD
+273 IMQAAVDASGGQGD

-450 DAAGQENN
+450 DPARWIF

>member
-1 MHVITA
+1 MRVITA
-7 QETKIRTTERTIKT
+7 QESKIRTTERAIKT

-40 RNAVKNF
+40 GNAVKNF

-53 RHDEDDGNN
+53 GYDEENRNN
-62 NTSEEKMPELQNV
+62 NASEEKMPEIQNV

-81 ALYSTMSRRQ
+81 ALYSTLSRRQ
-91 KKRYNKM
+91 KKRYNRM
-98 YQKELSKKQWSSNI
+98 YQKELSKKQWSSDI
-112 IKRNRDFRGR
+112 IKRNRNLRGN
-122 KTEKENILTANSKEI
+122 KTEKENILTVKSK
-137 ASKFV
+137 
-142 SATAN
+142 
-147 TMANKTVQTAA
+147 TMVNKNVQTAA
-158 GTAVKSAGTAVK
+158 GTAAK
-170 SAGTAVRTTAGTL
+170 SAGTAVRTTSGALT
-183 SGTATFGVTAAV
+183 GTATFGVTAAV

-208 AVKVSEKMQQQTAQ
+208 AVKVSQKMQQQTAQ
-222 IQAEQTQ
+222 TQAEQTQ
-229 QAKHETVAAASDY
+229 QAKHETAAAVSDY
-242 SVSRT
+242 SVSQA
-247 GENNNLIMLLMAAV
+247 GENNNLIMLLMAAI
-261 ICLTV
+261 ICITV
-266 ILTSLTV
+266 MLTSLTV
-273 TMQAAVDASGGQGD
+273 IMQAAVDASGGQGD

>member
-40 RNAVKNF
+40 GNVVKNF

-53 RHDEDDGNN
+53 RHDEDNGNN
-62 NTSEEKMPELQNV
+62 NGSEEKMPELQNV
-75 LAEESR
+75 MAEESR
-81 ALYSTMSRRQ
+81 ALYGALSRRQ
-91 KKRYNKM
+91 KKRYNRM
-98 YQKELSKKQWSSNI
+98 YQKELSKKQWSSDI
-112 IKRNRDFRGR
+112 IKRNRNLRGN
-122 KTEKENILTANSKEI
+122 KTEKENILTVKSK
-137 ASKFV
+137 
-142 SATAN
+142 
-147 TMANKTVQTAA
+147 TMVNKNVQTAA
-158 GTAVKSAGTAVK
+158 GTAAK
-170 SAGTAVRTTAGTL
+170 SAGTAVRTTSGALT
-183 SGTATFGVTAAV
+183 GTATFGVTAAV

-208 AVKVSEKMQQQTAQ
+208 AVKVSQKMQQQTAQ
-222 IQAEQTQ
+222 TQAEQTQ
-229 QAKHETVAAASDY
+229 QAKHETAAAVSDY
-242 SVSRT
+242 SVSQA
-247 GENNNLIMLLMAAV
+247 GENNNLIMLLMAAI
-261 ICLTV
+261 ICITV
-266 ILTSLTV
+266 MLTSLTV
-273 TMQAAVDASGGQGD
+273 IMQAAVDASGGQGD

>member
-1 MHVITA
+1 M
-7 QETKIRTTERTIKT
+7 
-21 GGTVIRHVSGFTA
+21 SGFTA

-40 RNAVKNF
+40 GNAVKNF

-53 RHDEDDGNN
+53 GYDEENRNN
-62 NTSEEKMPELQNV
+62 NASEEKMPELQSV

-81 ALYSTMSRRQ
+81 ALYGTLSRRQ

-98 YQKELSKKQWSSNI
+98 YQKELSKKQWSSDI
-112 IKRNRDFRGR
+112 IKRNRNLRGN
-122 KTEKENILTANSKEI
+122 KTEKENILTVKSK
-137 ASKFV
+137 
-142 SATAN
+142 
-147 TMANKTVQTAA
+147 TMVNKNVQTAA
-158 GTAVKSAGTAVK
+158 GTAAK
-170 SAGTAVRTTAGTL
+170 SAGTAVRTTSGALT
-183 SGTATFGVTAAV
+183 GTATFGVTAAV

-208 AVKVSEKMQQQTAQ
+208 AVKVSQKMQQQTAQ
-222 IQAEQTQ
+222 TQAEQTQ
-229 QAKHETVAAASDY
+229 QAKHETAAAVSDY
-242 SVSRT
+242 SVSQA
-247 GENNNLIMLLMAAV
+247 GENNNLIMLLMAAI
-261 ICLTV
+261 ICITV
-266 ILTSLTV
+266 MLTSLTV
-273 TMQAAVDASGGQGD
+273 IMQAAVDASGGQGD

>member
-21 GGTVIRHVSGFTA
+21 GGTVIRYVSGFTA

-53 RHDEDDGNN
+53 RYDEEDRNN
-62 NTSEEKMPELQNV
+62 NASQEKMPELQNV
-75 LAEESR
+75 MAEESR
-81 ALYSTMSRRQ
+81 ALYSTLSRRQ

-98 YQKELSKKQWSSNI
+98 YQKELSKKQWSSDI
-112 IKRNRDFRGR
+112 IKRNRNLRGN
-122 KTEKENILTANSKEI
+122 KTEKENILTVKSK
-137 ASKFV
+137 
-142 SATAN
+142 
-147 TMANKTVQTAA
+147 TMVNKTVQTAA
-158 GTAVKSAGTAVK
+158 GTAAK
-170 SAGTAVRTTAGTL
+170 SAGTAVRTTSGALT
-183 SGTATFGVTAAV
+183 GTATFGVTAAV

-208 AVKVSEKMQQQTAQ
+208 AVKVSQKMQQQTAQ
-222 IQAEQTQ
+222 TQAEQTQ
-229 QAKHETVAAASDY
+229 QAKHETAAAVSDY
-242 SVSRT
+242 SVSQA
-247 GENNNLIMLLMAAV
+247 GENNNLIMLLMAAI
-261 ICLTV
+261 ICITV
-266 ILTSLTV
+266 MLTSLTV

>member
-1 MHVITA
+1 MRVITA
-7 QETKIRTTERTIKT
+7 QESKIRNTERTIKT

-40 RNAVKNF
+40 GNAVKNF

-53 RHDEDDGNN
+53 GYDEENRNN
-62 NTSEEKMPELQNV
+62 NASEEKMPELQSV

-81 ALYSTMSRRQ
+81 ALYGTLSRRQ

-98 YQKELSKKQWSSNI
+98 YQKELSKKQWSSDI
-112 IKRNRDFRGR
+112 IKRNRNLRGN
-122 KTEKENILTANSKEI
+122 KTEKENILTVKSK
-137 ASKFV
+137 
-142 SATAN
+142 
-147 TMANKTVQTAA
+147 TMVNKNVQTAA
-158 GTAVKSAGTAVK
+158 GTAAK
-170 SAGTAVRTTAGTL
+170 SAGTAVRTTSGALT
-183 SGTATFGVTAAV
+183 GTATFGVTAAV

-208 AVKVSEKMQQQTAQ
+208 AVKVSQKMQQQTAQ
-222 IQAEQTQ
+222 TQAEQTQ
-229 QAKHETVAAASDY
+229 QAKHETAAAVSDY
-242 SVSRT
+242 SVSQA
-247 GENNNLIMLLMAAV
+247 GENNNLIMLLMAAI
-261 ICLTV
+261 ICITV
-266 ILTSLTV
+266 MLTSLTV
-273 TMQAAVDASGGQGD
+273 IIQAVVDASGGQGD

>member
-1 MHVITA
+1 MRVITA
-7 QETKIRTTERTIKT
+7 QESKIRTTERTIKT

-40 RNAVKNF
+40 GNAVKNF

-53 RHDEDDGNN
+53 GYDEENRNN
-62 NTSEEKMPELQNV
+62 NASEEKMPELQSV

-81 ALYSTMSRRQ
+81 ALYGTLSRRQ
-91 KKRYNKM
+91 KKRYNRL
-98 YQKELSKKQWSSNI
+98 YQKELSKKQWSSDI
-112 IKRNRDFRGR
+112 IKRNRNLRGN
-122 KTEKENILTANSKEI
+122 KTEKENILTVKSK
-137 ASKFV
+137 
-142 SATAN
+142 
-147 TMANKTVQTAA
+147 TMVNKNVQTAA
-158 GTAVKSAGTAVK
+158 GTAAK
-170 SAGTAVRTTAGTL
+170 SAGTAVRTTSGALT
-183 SGTATFGVTAAV
+183 GTATFGVTAAV

-208 AVKVSEKMQQQTAQ
+208 AVKVSQKMQQQTAQ
-222 IQAEQTQ
+222 TQAEQTQ
-229 QAKHETVAAASDY
+229 QAKHETAAAVSDY
-242 SVSRT
+242 SVSQA
-247 GENNNLIMLLMAAV
+247 GENNNLIMLLMAAI
-261 ICLTV
+261 ICITV
-266 ILTSLTV
+266 MLTSLTV
-273 TMQAAVDASGGQGD
+273 IMQAAVDASGGQGD

-439 TPQYPQDDTAA
+439 TPQYPQDDTA
-450 DAAGQENN
+450 DTAAGQENN

>member
-1 MHVITA
+1 MRVITA
-7 QETKIRTTERTIKT
+7 QESKIRTTERTIKT

-40 RNAVKNF
+40 GNAVKNF

-53 RHDEDDGNN
+53 GYDEENRNN
-62 NTSEEKMPELQNV
+62 NASEEKMPELQSV

-81 ALYSTMSRRQ
+81 ALYGTLSRRQ
-91 KKRYNKM
+91 KKRYNRL
-98 YQKELSKKQWSSNI
+98 YQKELSKKQWSSDI
-112 IKRNRDFRGR
+112 IKRNRNLRGN
-122 KTEKENILTANSKEI
+122 KTEKENIWTVKSK
-137 ASKFV
+137 
-142 SATAN
+142 
-147 TMANKTVQTAA
+147 TMVNKNVQTAA
-158 GTAVKSAGTAVK
+158 GTAAK
-170 SAGTAVRTTAGTL
+170 SAGTAVRTTSGALT
-183 SGTATFGVTAAV
+183 GTATFGVTAAV

-208 AVKVSEKMQQQTAQ
+208 AVKVSQKMQQQTAQ
-222 IQAEQTQ
+222 TQAEQTQ
-229 QAKHETVAAASDY
+229 QAKHETAAAVSDY
-242 SVSRT
+242 SVSQA
-247 GENNNLIMLLMAAV
+247 GENNNLIMLLMAAI
-261 ICLTV
+261 ICITV
-266 ILTSLTV
+266 MLTSLTV
-273 TMQAAVDASGGQGD
+273 IMQVAVDASGGQGD

-450 DAAGQENN
+450 DAAGQKNN